1 MNNRTALGWLSFL
14 GVWAALALAA
24 CSEGTEPEP
33 DVSGTTLPA
42 AVETTTTAA
51 PATTTTAPATTTT
64 TVTTT
69 TTIPTAAGFEV
80 SIDDDTLWR
89 GVLDSLAEA
98 EQTCIG
104 EALDDELET
113 VMDLAV
119 LSGDGDEEWLAPL
132 LACLGPD
139 TARELYL
146 AIIIAGVEED
156 LTAGVGPQEEACM
169 RERLSDED
177 VPALA
182 ADSESPDAARFFG
195 EMMGCIPDVLFSMFM
210 EEMLGAT
217 GAASLEIREEQVS
230 CVQDALA
237 GTDWAMFIDGS
248 EPEDPEA
255 AADFLDGV
263 VSCIPDVF
271 VSLIVSEIEA
281 ETGELSEEARSCL
294 RGVVIDLDWSAIL
307 GGAETEI
314 LAAFL
319 PGLIGCAPELLFL
332 DGEGVLSGDDH
343 GDIADDDATP
353 VALGEAIDGVRDHD
367 YDIDVFVFE
376 AAAGELYQIDVTPGT
391 LSDTTV
397 TLYDADG
404 LELGYNDDYGTT
416 LASRLHPEATDS
428 GPHYV
433 AVSGYGAGTGTY
445 TLTVTVL
452 DIVDDHGDRNTEAT
466 PVTLG
471 EAVEG
476 VLDYDGDVDVFMFEA
491 AAGESYQIDVT
502 PGTLSY
508 SIAALYDA
516 EGLSLA
522 YSEGYGG
529 TLASRLYWEATDS
542 GPLHFGVEGYGTG
555 TYTLT
560 VANFV
565 DDHGDLID
573 EATPAALGEA
583 IEGVLELGSDA
594 DVFVFEAAA
603 GELYQ
608 IDVAPGTLNDPTVT
622 LYDAE
627 GLELGYN
634 DDYGDTLAS
643 RLRREATDS
652 GPHYVA
658 VEGYGTG
665 TYTLTVTVLDFVD
678 DHGNRN
684 AEATPAVLGEAV
696 GGVLDYDE
704 DVDVFMF
711 EAAAGELYQID
722 VAPGTLENPTVR
734 LRDADGLELAYYDD
748 LATRPASRLYWE
760 ATNSGPHYVA
770 VEGYGAGAGT
780 YTLTIVQR

>member
-1 MNNRTALGWLSFL
+1 MNNRAALGWLSFL
-14 GVWAALALAA
+14 GVWAVLALAA
-24 CSEGTEPEP
+24 CSEDTEPEP

-42 AVETTTTAA
+42 AVETTTTDA

-64 TVTTT
+64 T
-69 TTIPTAAGFEV
+69 IPAAAGFEV

-98 EQTCIG
+98 EQTCIV

-119 LSGDGDEEWLAPL
+119 LSGEGDEEWLAPL
-132 LACLGPD
+132 LACLDPD

-146 AIIIAGVEED
+146 AIIIAGIEED
-156 LTAGVGPQEEACM
+156 MTAGVGPQEEACM
-169 RERLSDED
+169 RDRLSDED

-182 ADSESPDAARFFG
+182 ADSESPDAARLFG

-210 EEMLGAT
+210 EEM
-217 GAASLEIREEQVS
+217 
-230 CVQDALA
+230 
-237 GTDWAMFIDGS
+237 
-248 EPEDPEA
+248 
-255 AADFLDGV
+255 
-263 VSCIPDVF
+263 
-271 VSLIVSEIEA
+271 EA
-281 ETGELSEEARSCL
+281 ETGELSEETRSCL
-294 RGVVIDLDWSAIL
+294 REVVIDLDWSAIL

-319 PGLIGCAPELLFL
+319 PGLIGCAPELLSL
-332 DGEGVLSGDDH
+332 DDEGVLSGDDH
-343 GDIADDDATP
+343 GDIADNDATP
-353 VALGEAIDGVRDHD
+353 VALGEAIEGVRDHD

-416 LASRLHPEATDS
+416 LASRLHREATDS

-433 AVSGYGAGTGTY
+433 AVSGFGAGTGTY

-452 DIVDDHGDRNTEAT
+452 DIVDDHGNRNAEAT

-471 EAVEG
+471 EAIEG

-508 SIAALYDA
+508 SIATLYDA
-516 EGLSLA
+516 EDLPLA
-522 YSEGYGG
+522 YNDDYGG

-542 GPLHFGVEGYGTG
+542 GPLHVAVEGYGTG

-573 EATPAALGEA
+573 EATPAALGES

-594 DVFVFEAAA
+594 DVFMFEAAA

-622 LYDAE
+622 LYDAD
-627 GLELGYN
+627 GLQLGYN

-684 AEATPAVLGEAV
+684 AEATPAALGEAV

-711 EAAAGELYQID
+711 EAVAGELYQID

-770 VEGYGAGAGT
+770 VEGYGAGT

>member
-1 MNNRTALGWLSFL
+1 MNNRAALGWLSLL

-24 CSEGTEPEP
+24 CSEDTEPEP

-51 PATTTTAPATTTT
+51 PATTTTAPA
-64 TVTTT
+64 TT

-119 LSGDGDEEWLAPL
+119 LSGEGDEEWLAPL
-132 LACLGPD
+132 LACLDPD

-156 LTAGVGPQEEACM
+156 MTAGVGPQEEACM
-169 RERLSDED
+169 RDRLSDED

-210 EEMLGAT
+210 EEM
-217 GAASLEIREEQVS
+217 
-230 CVQDALA
+230 
-237 GTDWAMFIDGS
+237 
-248 EPEDPEA
+248 
-255 AADFLDGV
+255 
-263 VSCIPDVF
+263 
-271 VSLIVSEIEA
+271 EA

-294 RGVVIDLDWSAIL
+294 REVVIDLDWSAIL

-319 PGLIGCAPELLFL
+319 PGLIGCAPELLSL
-332 DGEGVLSGDDH
+332 DDEGVLSGDDH

-353 VALGEAIDGVRDHD
+353 VALGEAIEGFLD
-367 YDIDVFVFE
+367 YDGDVVDVFVFE

-397 TLYDADG
+397 TLFDADG
-404 LELGYNDDYGTT
+404 LELGYNDDYGAT
-416 LASRLHPEATDS
+416 LASRLHREATDS

-433 AVSGYGAGTGTY
+433 AVSG
-445 TLTVTVL
+445 
-452 DIVDDHGDRNTEAT
+452 
-466 PVTLG
+466 
-471 EAVEG
+471 
-476 VLDYDGDVDVFMFEA
+476 
-491 AAGESYQIDVT
+491 
-502 PGTLSY
+502 
-508 SIAALYDA
+508 
-516 EGLSLA
+516 
-522 YSEGYGG
+522 
-529 TLASRLYWEATDS
+529 
-542 GPLHFGVEGYGTG
+542 FG
-555 TYTLT
+555 
-560 VANFV
+560 N
-565 DDHGDLID
+565 
-573 EATPAALGEA
+573 
-583 IEGVLELGSDA
+583 
-594 DVFVFEAAA
+594 
-603 GELYQ
+603 
-608 IDVAPGTLNDPTVT
+608 
-622 LYDAE
+622 
-627 GLELGYN
+627 
-634 DDYGDTLAS
+634 
-643 RLRREATDS
+643 
-652 GPHYVA
+652 
-658 VEGYGTG
+658 GTG

-684 AEATPAVLGEAV
+684 AEATPVTLGESIE
-696 GGVLDYDE
+696 GVLDYDE
-704 DVDVFMF
+704 DVDVFLF

-770 VEGYGAGAGT
+770 VEGYGAGT